1 MLTKPDQAAVRF
13 TKTRMMSHLHLIMKD
28 CAAWVKVLLLEVLR
42 EVFMLEM
49 DSQAY
54 LLLWLRD
61 KGKVTNNNLKVSG
74 LLSAGVYVQQ
84 KTVQKIRTFIAAS
97 SEMQSHWVS
106 RNTHVQSARERAWL
120 NIRKCFHRLAKYSL
134 TRGCFMV
141 CGPQSHT

>member
-1 MLTKPDQAAVRF
+1 
-13 TKTRMMSHLHLIMKD
+13 
-28 CAAWVKVLLLEVLR
+28 
-42 EVFMLEM
+42 MLEM

-97 SEMQSHWVS
+97 SEMQSH
-106 RNTHVQSARERAWL
+106 
-120 NIRKCFHRLAKYSL
+120 
-134 TRGCFMV
+134 
-141 CGPQSHT
+141 